1 MSDKDIPVSPAG
13 DGESKLT
20 AGDIKFFTAMFKY
33 LPKNIEMDWDEFA
46 QEMGF
51 KDGRI
56 AKVRCRQI
64 RLKLGLVTP
73 DTPTKATTANAL
85 KPANEGNKVT
95 KAGRKPKA
103 KQPKFELKVADGD
116 EDDDDK
122 AKVKVAADEGNKVT
136 KAGRKPKAKQ
146 PKLEP
151 KVIDDDDEAKVKV
164 APDADAD
171 EDKA

>member
-56 AKVRCRQI
+56 AKVR
-64 RLKLGLVTP
+64 LH
-73 DTPTKATTANAL
+73 AL
-85 KPANEGNKVT
+85 TYLHTMFQDALRN
-95 KAGRKPKA
+95 
-103 KQPKFELKVADGD
+103 
-116 EDDDDK
+116 DK
-122 AKVKVAADEGNKVT
+122 ITLYRV
-136 KAGRKPKAKQ
+136 RF
-146 PKLEP
+146 L
-151 KVIDDDDEAKVKV
+151 I
-164 APDADAD
+164 
-171 EDKA
+171 